1 MAAREQT
8 DWQIFDQV
16 GQRKYVSQSE
26 RLRFLEAAD
35 RQPSQVKALC
45 YLIAYTGCR
54 ISEALSLEHF
64 HIDQDR
70 GAVIFQTL
78 KRRKRHF
85 RCVPIPAFLV
95 RMLLDSR
102 KPGQSTLW
110 PIHRA
115 TAWRWI
121 KQVMAEARIEGPMA
135 TCKGLRHGFGIWAAT
150 QSVPPN
156 LIQRWMGHAS
166 STTTAIYLNVVGS
179 EERMFAERMW
189 HPAKWKLAA

>member
-1 MAAREQT
+1 MTVREQA

-26 RLRFLEAAD
+26 RLRFLEIAD
-35 RQPSQVKALC
+35 RQPIEIRTLC
-45 YLIAYTGCR
+45 YLLAYTGCR
-54 ISEALSLEHF
+54 ISEALALEYF

-70 GAVIFQTL
+70 SAVIFKTL

-85 RCVPIPAFLV
+85 RCVPVPTFLIQS
-95 RMLLDSR
+95 LLELNER
-102 KPGQSTLW
+102 GQSSLW
-110 PIHRA
+110 IVHRA

-121 KQVMAEARIEGPMA
+121 KQVMADAKIEGPMA
-135 TCKGLRHGFGIWAAT
+135 TCKGLRHGFGVWAAT

-166 STTTAIYLNVVGS
+166 GTTTAIYLNVVGS

-189 HPAKWKLAA
+189 HLAKLKLAA